1 MGNNTFLDRVEPPAQ
16 TRSAPPSPE
25 EALRLALHE
34 PLPALLDSADRLRRA
49 RFSNTV
55 ELCAIINAKSGNCG
69 MNCRFCS
76 QSSHSAT
83 DAEIFPL
90 LGDAELRRHVDA
102 LRPYPVKRCGIVTS
116 GAALAGGELDRLLEY
131 IGGQEREAPRDGPT
145 LCASLGRL
153 PLRDMD
159 RLRRAGL
166 GRYHHNLESSEAFY
180 PGLCTTQRWQDRAA
194 TVRAAREAG
203 LEVCCG
209 GLFGAGESWADRVAF
224 AFELDGLGVDNVPI
238 NFLHPHPGTPL
249 AAQPLLSPEE
259 ALRIVAVFRHILP
272 AATLRIC
279 GGRATVLADSED
291 ELFHAGANAL
301 MTGNYLTTKGQGVEH
316 DLAMLARLG
325 LEPAR

>member
-1 MGNNTFLDRVEPPAQ
+1 MGNS
-16 TRSAPPSPE
+16 TRSDIAETPTQAHSAPCSPE
-25 EALRLALHE
+25 KALRLALHE
-34 PLPALLDSADRLRRA
+34 PLPALLDSAEGLRQA
-49 RFSNTV
+49 RFGNKV

-76 QSSHSAT
+76 QSSHST
-83 DAEIFPL
+83 TNVDTFPL

-116 GAALAGGELDRLLEY
+116 GAALAGGELDRLIGY
-131 IGGQEREAPRDGPT
+131 IGEQNREAPQGGLT

-153 PLRDMD
+153 PLRDLA

-166 GRYHHNLESSEAFY
+166 GRYHHNLESSEGFY
-180 PGLCTTQRWQDRAA
+180 PSLCTTQRWQDRAA
-194 TVRAAREAG
+194 TVRAAKEAG

-209 GLFGAGESWADRVAF
+209 GLFGTGESWADRVAF
-224 AFELDGLGVDNVPI
+224 AFELHGLGVDNIPI

-249 AAQPLLSPEE
+249 AAQSLLSPEE

-272 AATLRIC
+272 SATLRIC
-279 GGRATVLADSED
+279 GGRTTVLAGRED
-291 ELFHAGANAL
+291 ELFRAGANAL

-325 LEPAR
+325 LEAAR